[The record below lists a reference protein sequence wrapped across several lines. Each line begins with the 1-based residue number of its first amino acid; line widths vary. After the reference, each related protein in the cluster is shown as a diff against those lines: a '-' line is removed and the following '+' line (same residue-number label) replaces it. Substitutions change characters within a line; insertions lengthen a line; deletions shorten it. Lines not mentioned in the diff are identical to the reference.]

1 MRSKDPRAVL
11 TTVFANWLPLST
23 ALLVSVI
30 EHLPSPPTAQKE
42 RLPKLIEASP
52 GATHVDKKVR
62 EAMIDFKT
70 GKNEPVVAYVS
81 KMISVPESELPENKR
96 RTGGLSPEEARE
108 LGRKKRADIA
118 RAQGLTNG
126 ETPDSLAD
134 GVAATRISDTEANGA
149 PNELEEK
156 EDREHLIGF
165 ARLHSGTLS
174 VGDSVYV
181 LRPKFSPTHPHASPE
196 PEKVIITALYLLM
209 GRSLE
214 PLSSV
219 PAGVVFGVAGLA
231 GHILKSGTLCSQLE
245 GSVNLAGMKMGS
257 QPIVRIALEPANP
270 SDLDKMING
279 LRMLEQSD
287 PSAEYEQ
294 LESGEHVIL
303 TAGELHLE
311 RCLKDLRERFAKCEI
326 QTGKPI
332 VPYRETIV
340 KAEEMAPPK
349 NKDLPRGTVIG
360 VTVNK
365 QVTIRL
371 RVRPLPTDVTEL
383 LNKQKEVIRRL
394 YSERES
400 SDIEQNRG
408 RGSQADVEERAGA
421 RASVLSA
428 SEFKMELRKAFNTA
442 KGEKDVWSAAID
454 KITAFGPR
462 RVGPNLLI
470 DATKADICS
479 KL

>member
-23 ALLVSVI
+23 ALLVSVT
-30 EHLPSPPTAQKE
+30 EHLPSPLTAQKE
-42 RLPKLIEASP
+42 RLLGLIEASP
-52 GATHVDKKVR
+52 GATHIDKRVR
-62 EAMIDFKT
+62 EAMVDFKT
-70 GKNEPVVAYVS
+70 GKDEPVVAYVS
-81 KMISVPESELPENKR
+81 KMISVPESELPENR
-96 RTGGLSPEEARE
+96 RRAGLSPEEARE
-108 LGRKKRADIA
+108 LGRKKRAEIA
-118 RAQGLTNG
+118 RAQGLING

-134 GVAATRISDTEANGA
+134 GVASARISDAEADGNTE
-149 PNELEEK
+149 EHQER

-165 ARLHSGTLS
+165 ARLYSGTLS

-181 LRPKFSPTHPHASPE
+181 IRPKFSPAHPHASPE
-196 PEKVIITALYLLM
+196 PEKVTITALYLLM

-245 GSVNLAGMKMGS
+245 GSINLAGMKMGS

-287 PSAEYEQ
+287 ASAEYEQ

-311 RCLKDLRERFAKCEI
+311 RCLKDLRERFAKCDI

-332 VPYRETIV
+332 VPYRETII

-349 NKDLPRGTVIG
+349 NKDLPRGTVVG
-360 VTVNK
+360 VTVSK

-371 RVRPLPTDVTEL
+371 RVRPLPMDVTEL
-383 LNKQKEVIRRL
+383 LNKQKEAIRRL
-394 YSERES
+394 YSERTPDTEHNSDGGGQTDVDES
-400 SDIEQNRG
+400 QSTG
-408 RGSQADVEERAGA
+408 
-421 RASVLSA
+421 ASVLSV
-428 SEFKMELRKAFNTA
+428 SEFKTELKKAFNTV
-442 KGEKDVWSAAID
+442 KGEKDVWAAAVD
-454 KITAFGPR
+454 RITAFGPR

-470 DATKADICS
+470 DSTKGGICS